1 MTSINA
7 STKHTIKKKVV
18 TKTAGTAAPTATA
31 TKTTTATKKGA
42 VAAKKDGKRGAAPTL
57 KPKNLKSPESIA
69 AIANLSD
76 EEFKVQ
82 VNDVLRQVLGGQP
95 SLFGGNGIGAP
106 RTASTSLDRQGA
118 AADLATI
125 VKEKGTINVLKKCGI
140 LQLLEKNLIPNGIG
154 AVFGNE
160 KGMNPGGGMK
170 RITSK
175 VSLASLGSHDDDLS
189 TIVSDTKR
197 GKTNPPEAREGC
209 LLFIRALVEIVG
221 KPCEPFV
228 VPLLAAALEECSSS
242 SSFVRDAAEDT
253 IASIIQLANGHA
265 VPKLIFPVL
274 FEALQSPEWRVK
286 AMAMQ
291 TMSQIAGLHSRHV
304 SRLLPVIVPEVTAQ
318 VWDTKPQVT
327 KAAREALLACASTNI
342 NPDVAPAV
350 PAIVHAIC
358 KPNDTVKAIDELKGT
373 TFVASVDSSTLAILC
388 PVLARGLKEKMAVNK
403 RSTCIVIENMSRLV
417 ETPDAVA
424 PFGPLLVPE
433 LKKVA
438 ENVQFEEIRDA
449 ALAALSALTKA
460 LGHDDIDSAI
470 SSIMKEEYEK
480 NQAEQKR
487 IEDERTAEIAREEEL
502 QKKEDEERKLW
513 REAMETQRLLNELT
527 IKEEEEK
534 KAEDYRK
541 KEIAKNSTKAEDG
554 KCQGCGLKKCKKTCL
569 FFGKSK

>member
-7 STKHTIKKKVV
+7 STKHTIKKKVLR
-18 TKTAGTAAPTATA
+18 TAGTAAPTATKTTA
-31 TKTTTATKKGA
+31 TKTTATKKGA
-42 VAAKKDGKRGAAPTL
+42 LAKKDGKRGSAPTL

-118 AADLATI
+118 AADLAAI
-125 VKEKGTINVLKKCGI
+125 VKAKGTINVLKKCGI
-140 LQLLEKNLIPNGIG
+140 LQALEKNLIPNGIG

-160 KGMNPGGGMK
+160 KGMNRGGGMK
-170 RITSK
+170 RITST
-175 VSLASLGSHDDDLS
+175 VSLASLGTFEGDDLS

-221 KPCEPFV
+221 KPSEPFV

-253 IASIIQLANGHA
+253 IGSIIQLANGHA

-274 FEALQSPEWRVK
+274 FAALQSPEWRVK

-304 SRLLPVIVPEVTAQ
+304 SRLLPEIVPEVTAQ

-358 KPNDTVKAIDELKGT
+358 KPNDTVKAIDELKCT

-417 ETPDAVA
+417 ETPNAVA

-480 NQAEQKR
+480 NQVEQQRISDEKAAEV
-487 IEDERTAEIAREEEL
+487 AREEEM

-527 IKEEEEK
+527 IREEEER

-541 KEIAKNSTKAEDG
+541 KEMAKNSTKAEDG

-569 FFGKSK
+569 FKK

>member
-7 STKHTIKKKVV
+7 STKHTIKKKVLR
-18 TKTAGTAAPTATA
+18 TAGTAAPTAT
-31 TKTTTATKKGA
+31 KTTATKKGA
-42 VAAKKDGKRGAAPTL
+42 LAKKDGKRGSAPTL

-118 AADLATI
+118 AADLAAI
-125 VKEKGTINVLKKCGI
+125 VKAKGTINVLKKCGI
-140 LQLLEKNLIPNGIG
+140 LQALEKNLIPNGIG

-160 KGMNPGGGMK
+160 KGMNRGGGMK
-170 RITSK
+170 RITST
-175 VSLASLGSHDDDLS
+175 VSLASLGTFEGDDLS

-221 KPCEPFV
+221 KPSEPFV

-304 SRLLPVIVPEVTAQ
+304 SRLLPEIVPEVTAQ

-358 KPNDTVKAIDELKGT
+358 KPNDTVKAIDELKCT

-417 ETPDAVA
+417 ETPNAVA

-480 NQAEQKR
+480 NQVEQQRISDEKAAEV
-487 IEDERTAEIAREEEL
+487 AREEEM

-527 IKEEEEK
+527 IREEEER

-541 KEIAKNSTKAEDG
+541 KEMAKNSTKAEDG

-569 FFGKSK
+569 FKK

>member
-7 STKHTIKKKVV
+7 STKHTIKKKVLR
-18 TKTAGTAAPTATA
+18 TAGTAAPTAT
-31 TKTTTATKKGA
+31 KTTATKKGA
-42 VAAKKDGKRGAAPTL
+42 LAKKDGKRGSAPTL

-118 AADLATI
+118 AADLAAI
-125 VKEKGTINVLKKCGI
+125 VKAKGTINVLKKCGI
-140 LQLLEKNLIPNGIG
+140 LQALEKNLIPNGIG

-160 KGMNPGGGMK
+160 KGMNRGGGMK
-170 RITSK
+170 RITST
-175 VSLASLGSHDDDLS
+175 VSLASLGTFEGDDLS

-221 KPCEPFV
+221 KPSEPFV

-253 IASIIQLANGHA
+253 IGSIIQLANGHA

-304 SRLLPVIVPEVTAQ
+304 SRLLPEIVPEVTAQ

-358 KPNDTVKAIDELKGT
+358 KPNDTVKAIDELKCT

-417 ETPDAVA
+417 ETPNAVA

-480 NQAEQKR
+480 NQVEQQRISDEKAAEV
-487 IEDERTAEIAREEEL
+487 AREEEM

-527 IKEEEEK
+527 IREEEER

-541 KEIAKNSTKAEDG
+541 KEMAKNSTKAEDG

-569 FFGKSK
+569 FKK

>member
-7 STKHTIKKKVV
+7 STKHTIKKKVLR
-18 TKTAGTAAPTATA
+18 TAGTAAPTATKTTA
-31 TKTTTATKKGA
+31 TKTTATKKGA
-42 VAAKKDGKRGAAPTL
+42 LAKKDGKRGSAPTL

-118 AADLATI
+118 AADLAAI
-125 VKEKGTINVLKKCGI
+125 VKAKGTINVLKKCGI
-140 LQLLEKNLIPNGIG
+140 LQALEKNLIPNGIG

-160 KGMNPGGGMK
+160 KGMNRGGGMK
-170 RITSK
+170 RITST
-175 VSLASLGSHDDDLS
+175 VSLASLGTFEGDDLS

-221 KPCEPFV
+221 KPSEPFV

-253 IASIIQLANGHA
+253 IGSIIQLANGHA

-304 SRLLPVIVPEVTAQ
+304 SRLLPEIVPEVTAQ

-358 KPNDTVKAIDELKGT
+358 KPNDTVKAIDELKCT

-417 ETPDAVA
+417 ETPNAVA

-480 NQAEQKR
+480 NQVEQQRISDEKAAEV
-487 IEDERTAEIAREEEL
+487 AREEEM

-527 IKEEEEK
+527 IREEEER

-541 KEIAKNSTKAEDG
+541 KEMAKNSTKAEDG

-569 FFGKSK
+569 FKK

>member
-7 STKHTIKKKVV
+7 STKHTIKKKVLR
-18 TKTAGTAAPTATA
+18 TAGTAAPTATKTTA
-31 TKTTTATKKGA
+31 TKTTATKKGA
-42 VAAKKDGKRGAAPTL
+42 LAKKDGKRGSAPTL

-118 AADLATI
+118 AADLAAI
-125 VKEKGTINVLKKCGI
+125 VKAKGTINVLKKCGI
-140 LQLLEKNLIPNGIG
+140 LQALEKNLIPNGIG

-160 KGMNPGGGMK
+160 KGMNRGGGMK
-170 RITSK
+170 RITST
-175 VSLASLGSHDDDLS
+175 VSLASLGTFEGDDLS

-221 KPCEPFV
+221 KPSEPFV

-253 IASIIQLANGHA
+253 IGSIIQLANGHA

-304 SRLLPVIVPEVTAQ
+304 SRLLPEIVPEVTAQ

-358 KPNDTVKAIDELKGT
+358 KPNDTVKAIDELKCT

-417 ETPDAVA
+417 ETPNAVA

-480 NQAEQKR
+480 NQVEQQR
-487 IEDERTAEIAREEEL
+487 ISDERAAEVAREEEM

-527 IKEEEEK
+527 IREEEER

-541 KEIAKNSTKAEDG
+541 KEMAKNSTKAEDG

-569 FFGKSK
+569 FKK